1 MYARV
6 TTVSIQPDKI
16 ADATR
21 VFNESIIPAVKSGAG
36 NRGIYLLLDSATGQ
50 GMSISFWNSEA
61 EGQAYD
67 TSGSYREQVAKVAP
81 FFAGPPSLTTYDV
94 PANG

>member
-1 MYARV
+1 MFARV
-6 TTVSIQPDKI
+6 TSVTIQPNKI

-21 VFNESIIPAVKSGAG
+21 IFNESIIPAVKAGAG
-36 NRGIYLLLDSATGQ
+36 NRGIMLLVDPATGK
-50 GMSISFWNSEA
+50 GMSISLWNSEA

-81 FFAGPPSLTTYDV
+81 FFAAPPSLATYDV
-94 PANG
+94 PAQA

>member
-1 MYARV
+1 MFARV

-21 VFNESIIPAVKSGAG
+21 VFNESIIPAVKAGAG
-36 NRGIYLLLDSATGQ
+36 NRGIMLLLDPATGK
-50 GMSISFWNSEA
+50 GMSISLWNSEA

-67 TSGSYREQVAKVAP
+67 SSGSYREQVAKVAP
-81 FFAGPPSLTTYDV
+81 FFSAPPTLATYDV
-94 PANG
+94 PAQG